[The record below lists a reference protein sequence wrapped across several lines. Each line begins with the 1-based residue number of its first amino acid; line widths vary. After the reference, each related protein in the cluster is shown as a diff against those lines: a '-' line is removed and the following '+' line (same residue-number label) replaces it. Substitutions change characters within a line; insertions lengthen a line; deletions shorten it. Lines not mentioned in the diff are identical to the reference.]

1 MNNLIFSY
9 GFDCL
14 LFAQRAAR
22 AVPKKS
28 SGSVDMTS
36 VMMIIIGVALVAV
49 IATVAYY
56 VISNLRK
63 NIKESE
69 EPPSLSDHLTTFQEA
84 RVEGSMTTQEY
95 NKVKTLLSNKIVRE
109 VRQAGAPKEPD
120 DDGPKFIPK

>member
-1 MNNLIFSY
+1 MKVFLFSY

-14 LFAQRAAR
+14 LFAQRASR
-22 AVPKKS
+22 AAPKKS
-28 SGSVDMTS
+28 SGSVDMAS
-36 VMMIIIGVALVAV
+36 VTMIIIGVALVAV

-84 RVEGSMTTQEY
+84 RVEGSMTLQEY
-95 NKVKTLLSNKIVRE
+95 NKVKAHLSNKIVRE
-109 VRQAGAPKEPD
+109 VRQAGAPKESD
-120 DDGPKFIPK
+120 DDDPKFIPK